1 MTEIVYSLVNVLA
14 STRFPAGP
22 EKLLQEAVAD
32 ALTDAGIAFEREFRL
47 NDHDIIDFLVAGIG
61 IEVKI
66 KGARRAIYRQLQRYA
81 ESDAVKSLVLL
92 SSVAM
97 GLPPEIDGKPVT
109 IVSLGRAWL

>member
-1 MTEIVYSLVNVLA
+1 MTDLFTVL
-14 STRFPAGP
+14 SRTKFPATP
-22 EKLLQEAVAD
+22 EKDVQAAVAD
-32 ALTDAGIAFEREFRL
+32 ALTDAGIAFEREVRL
-47 NDHDIIDFLVAGIG
+47 NDHDIIDFLVAGVG

-109 IVSLGRAWL
+109 ILSLGRAWL